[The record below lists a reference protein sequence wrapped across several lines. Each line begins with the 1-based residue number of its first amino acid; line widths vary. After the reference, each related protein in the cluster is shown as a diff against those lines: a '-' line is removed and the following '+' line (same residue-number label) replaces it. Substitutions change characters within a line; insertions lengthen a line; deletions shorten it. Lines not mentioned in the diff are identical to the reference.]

1 MNLNPSSHDDLLMNR
16 NSWRK
21 QFFSLLRVI
30 AETHLAPCQPAY
42 WVDPVFLCAG
52 DVPDAAHARHE
63 IKGYI
68 NALTD
73 LGVIA
78 LPVRRHLRAW
88 YASGRP
94 EQILRRSAV
103 EETREVI

>member
-1 MNLNPSSHDDLLMNR
+1 MKTQEMIDRLPEECREMLEAYAM
-16 NSWRK
+16 
-21 QFFSLLRVI
+21 QI
-30 AETHLAPCQPAY
+30 ASAKR
-42 WVDPVFLCAG
+42 AG
-52 DVPDAAHARHE
+52 DVPHAAHARHE

-94 EQILRRSAV
+94 EQILRRS
-103 EETREVI
+103 EHLMGGQNG

>member
-1 MNLNPSSHDDLLMNR
+1 MR
-16 NSWRK
+16 T
-21 QFFSLLRVI
+21 QEVI
-30 AETHLAPCQPAY
+30 DRLPEQCREMLEAY
-42 WVDPVFLCAG
+42 AMQIASAKRAG
-52 DVPDAAHARHE
+52 DVPHAAHARHE

-78 LPVRRHLRAW
+78 LPYRKWIRNW

-94 EQILRRSAV
+94 DQILRRSEGNKKA
-103 EETREVI
+103 

>member
-1 MNLNPSSHDDLLMNR
+1 MR
-16 NSWRK
+16 T
-21 QFFSLLRVI
+21 QEVI
-30 AETHLAPCQPAY
+30 DRLPEQCREMLEAY
-42 WVDPVFLCAG
+42 AMQIASAKRAG
-52 DVPDAAHARHE
+52 DVPHAAHARHE

-94 EQILRRSAV
+94 EQILKRSGHLMGGQNG
-103 EETREVI
+103 